1 MNTLKK
7 YSDEIQTNTD
17 LSKYDKILL
26 SFLNNNSGGYLGD
39 PVLNDGCMFAR
50 NMTKLI
56 NIKCFHRCNATVE
69 TAKELF
75 KKALENTGTVYIY
88 YSGHG
93 TQRKDIDGDEED
105 GKDEA
110 FVFKDGVL
118 LDDDIAIMI
127 NNMKC
132 AKLVCIADSCHCGTV
147 WDSNKFKDEIKN
159 KVICISSC
167 MDNQTSKQLIKNGC
181 FTLQFWQLYDAT
193 QKKLNLKELNR
204 RLDLFDQRVIT
215 YGDYDNWI

>member
-7 YSDEIQTNTD
+7 YSEEIHTNTD
-17 LSKYDKILL
+17 LSKYNKILL

-39 PVLNDGCMFAR
+39 PVLNDGTMFAR
-50 NMTKLI
+50 NMSKLV

-75 KKALENTGTVYIY
+75 KKALEQPGEIYIY

-93 TQRKDIDGDEED
+93 TQRTDLDGDEAD

-118 LDDDIAIMI
+118 LDDEIATII

-132 AKLVCIADSCHCGTV
+132 SKLVCIADSCHSGTV
-147 WDSNKFKDEIKN
+147 WDTNKFNDNVKN

-167 MDNQTSKQLIKNGC
+167 LDHQTSKQLVKNGC
-181 FTLQFWQLYDAT
+181 FTLQFWQLYNYAD
-193 QKKLNLKELNR
+193 KKINLKELNR
-204 RLDLFDQRVIT
+204 RLDLFDQRVVT
-215 YGDYDNWI
+215 YGDIDNWL